1 MDKLWAGARPE
12 LEAQVGANNYMT
24 WLAPLSLRAI
34 DSGAAD
40 IVCPTRFLSDWVSRH
55 YARPIV
61 EALVRQGAPVE
72 RVTFTVAAAP
82 APATAGPAAGI
93 GSAAAEFTRVIEGAD
108 RAAIGAMGG
117 TSDTQALVQS
127 IAEAQMAMETAV
139 AIRDRVVEAYQ
150 EILRMPV

>member
-82 APATAGPAAGI
+82 AP
-93 GSAAAEFTRVIEGAD
+93 SAPTMRL
-108 RAAIGAMGG
+108 R
-117 TSDTQALVQS
+117 
-127 IAEAQMAMETAV
+127 
-139 AIRDRVVEAYQ
+139 AIRTISRRCGA
-150 EILRMPV
+150 RCCWMFGWAR